1 MKAILMF
8 VLFGLFACL
17 SPAHSAGGQAL
28 AFPVNLQNQKSLA
41 VVVLFSV
48 PDCAYC
54 EKVRQQ
60 SLRHIHTDPAYKGR
74 VGVYEIDFSD
84 DRKQFTWF
92 DGRRY
97 TGKSLAVPL
106 GIKFSPTVMV
116 FGKTGVVA
124 GKPLLGAS
132 LPEFY
137 GAYLDELIQQAWAIS
152 LSISTSTSLSTLSSI
167 SPIVAQ

>member
-8 VLFGLFACL
+8 VLFGLFACS

-28 AFPVNLQNQKSLA
+28 AFPVNLQNQKSPA

-60 SLRHIHTDPAYKGR
+60 SLRHIHKDPAYKGR
-74 VGVYEIDFSD
+74 VGVFEIDFSD

-106 GIKFSPTVMV
+106 GVKFSPTVMV
-116 FGKTGVVA
+116 FGKTGAVA

-152 LSISTSTSLSTLSSI
+152 LSTSTSTSLSTPSSMSLS
-167 SPIVAQ
+167 VAQ

>member
-1 MKAILMF
+1 MKAFLLF
-8 VLFGLFACL
+8 VLLLCL
-17 SPAHSAGGQAL
+17 SPAHSAGGQSL
-28 AFPVNLQNQKSLA
+28 AFPVNLQSQNAPA

-48 PDCAYC
+48 PDCSYC

-97 TGKSLAVPL
+97 TGKALAVPL
-106 GIKFSPTVMV
+106 GVKFSPTVMV
-116 FGKTGVVA
+116 FGKTGAVA

-137 GAYLDELIQQAWAIS
+137 GAYLDELIQQAWAVSLNSATGTSRS
-152 LSISTSTSLSTLSSI
+152 LSSPVSLRI
-167 SPIVAQ
+167 AR